1 MLKRSASFPLLL
13 VATFLT
19 TTFLGGCGAA
29 PAPEPEPSA
38 SVTFGTGPMS
48 KDPSPTPTEIRSF
61 PPTPAGE
68 DPEKTAIRQG
78 WEQYK
83 IVYGKYARDP
93 NLTDFTEA
101 QQVTTGF
108 WSSGV
113 MQSIRNLRKQ
123 NLRAEGYVV
132 YRDVKIGDPETN
144 SDGARISI
152 VTACNDLSHSLAIDV
167 TNGEKSDKGYNGT
180 LFETTTMELGLDKKW
195 RVADYTNEV
204 KAC

>member
-1 MLKRSASFPLLL
+1 MLKRSASSPLLL
-13 VATFLT
+13 TASIMTAIFA
-19 TTFLGGCGAA
+19 GGC
-29 PAPEPEPSA
+29 
-38 SVTFGTGPMS
+38 TGEAIKSESSMTTAMTGSTS
-48 KDPSPTPTEIRSF
+48 KDPSPSLTEIRSF
-61 PPTPAGE
+61 PPAPEGE
-68 DPEKTAIRQG
+68 EPEKTAIRQG

-83 IVYGKYARDP
+83 IVYEKYAVDP

-113 MQSIRNLRKQ
+113 MQSIRNFRKL

-152 VTACNDLSHSLAIDV
+152 VTACNDLSNSLAIDV
-167 TNGEKSDKGYNGT
+167 TTGEKSDKGYNGT
-180 LFETTTMELGLDKKW
+180 LFETTTMELGLDNKW
-195 RVADYTNEV
+195 RVADYTNER
-204 KAC
+204 KTC

>member
-1 MLKRSASFPLLL
+1 MLKRSASSPLLL
-13 VATFLT
+13 TASIMTAIFA
-19 TTFLGGCGAA
+19 GGC
-29 PAPEPEPSA
+29 
-38 SVTFGTGPMS
+38 TGETIKSESSITTAMTESTS
-48 KDPSPTPTEIRSF
+48 KDPSPSLTEIRSF
-61 PPTPAGE
+61 PPAPEGE
-68 DPEKTAIRQG
+68 EPEKAAIRQG

-83 IVYGKYARDP
+83 IVYEKYAVDP

-113 MQSIRNLRKQ
+113 MQSIRNFRKL

-167 TNGEKSDKGYNGT
+167 TTGEKSDKGYNGT
-180 LFETTTMELGLDKKW
+180 LSETTTMELGLDNKW
-195 RVADYTNEV
+195 RVADYTNER
-204 KAC
+204 KTC

>member
-1 MLKRSASFPLLL
+1 MLKRSASSPFLL
-13 VATFLT
+13 ATIIMTAIFA
-19 TTFLGGCGAA
+19 GGC
-29 PAPEPEPSA
+29 
-38 SVTFGTGPMS
+38 TGEAIKSESSMTTAMTGSTS
-48 KDPSPTPTEIRSF
+48 KDPSPSLTEVRSF
-61 PPTPAGE
+61 PPAPEGE
-68 DPEKTAIRQG
+68 DSEKAAIRQG

-83 IVYGKYARDP
+83 IVYEKYARDP

-152 VTACNDLSHSLAIDV
+152 VTACNDLSHSYAIDI
-167 TNGEKSDKGYNGT
+167 TTGEKSDKGYNGT
-180 LFETTTMELGLDKKW
+180 LFTTTTMELGLDKKW

-204 KAC
+204 KTC

>member
-1 MLKRSASFPLLL
+1 M
-13 VATFLT
+13 T
-19 TTFLGGCGAA
+19 TAM
-29 PAPEPEPSA
+29 
-38 SVTFGTGPMS
+38 TGSTS
-48 KDPSPTPTEIRSF
+48 KDPSPSLTEIRSF
-61 PPTPAGE
+61 PPAPEGE

-167 TNGEKSDKGYNGT
+167 TTGEKSDKGYNGT

-204 KAC
+204 KTC

>member
-1 MLKRSASFPLLL
+1 MLKRSASSPLLL
-13 VATFLT
+13 ATIIMTAIFA
-19 TTFLGGCGAA
+19 GGC
-29 PAPEPEPSA
+29 
-38 SVTFGTGPMS
+38 TGETIKSESSITTAMTESTS
-48 KDPSPTPTEIRSF
+48 KDPSPSLTEIRSF
-61 PPTPAGE
+61 PPAPEGE
-68 DPEKTAIRQG
+68 EPEKAAIRQG

-83 IVYGKYARDP
+83 IVYEKYAVDP

-113 MQSIRNLRKQ
+113 MQSIRNFRKQ

-167 TNGEKSDKGYNGT
+167 TTGEKSDKGYNGT
-180 LFETTTMELGLDKKW
+180 LFETTTMELGLDNKW
-195 RVADYTNEV
+195 RVADYTNER
-204 KAC
+204 KTC

>member
-1 MLKRSASFPLLL
+1 MLKRSASSPLLL
-13 VATFLT
+13 TASIMTAIFA
-19 TTFLGGCGAA
+19 GGCTGEAIKSESSMTTA
-29 PAPEPEPSA
+29 MTGSTSEDLSPSL
-38 SVTFGTGPMS
+38 
-48 KDPSPTPTEIRSF
+48 TEIRSF
-61 PPTPAGE
+61 PPAPEGE
-68 DPEKTAIRQG
+68 EPEKAAIRQG

-83 IVYGKYARDP
+83 IVYEKYAVDP

-113 MQSIRNLRKQ
+113 MQSIRSLRKQ

-167 TNGEKSDKGYNGT
+167 TTGEKSDKGYNGT
-180 LFETTTMELGLDKKW
+180 LFETTTMELGLDNKW
-195 RVADYTNEV
+195 RVADYTNER
-204 KAC
+204 KTC

>member
-1 MLKRSASFPLLL
+1 MTLRPRTALIL
-13 VATFLT
+13 ATSILT

-29 PAPEPEPSA
+29 AAPEPEPSA

-48 KDPSPTPTEIRSF
+48 KDPSPTPTEIKSF
-61 PPTPAGE
+61 PPAPEGE

-78 WEQYK
+78 WEQYNL
-83 IVYGKYARDP
+83 VYDKYARDP

-108 WSSGV
+108 WSSGI

-144 SDGARISI
+144 SDGVRVAV
-152 VTACNDLSHSLAIDV
+152 VTACLDPTHQYTVDI
-167 TNGEKSDKGYNGT
+167 TTGEKSEKTLKGT
-180 LFETTTMELGLDKKW
+180 LVETMTMELGLDKKW
-195 RVADYTNEV
+195 RVADYTNEM
-204 KAC
+204 KQC

>member
-19 TTFLGGCGAA
+19 TAFLGGCGAA

-61 PPTPAGE
+61 PPAPEGE

-78 WEQYK
+78 WKQYK
-83 IVYGKYARDP
+83 IVYEKYAVDP

-113 MQSIRNLRKQ
+113 MQSIRNFRKL

-144 SDGARISI
+144 SDGVRVAV
-152 VTACNDLSHSLAIDV
+152 VTACLDPTHQYTVDI
-167 TNGEKSDKGYNGT
+167 TTGEKSEKTLKGT
-180 LFETTTMELGLDKKW
+180 LVETMTMELGVDNKW
-195 RVADYTNEV
+195 RVADYTNER
-204 KAC
+204 KIC